1 MAHIVSLDLE
11 TMSTEPNAV
20 VVSIGAVKVDTNTGL
35 IIDRFYHVLPLQ
47 EQEKLGRHVS
57 ASTMAWWCRQDFA
70 ARAVFEATAPTP
82 MVVLA
87 LYEFV
92 EFMQG
97 VDELWGYG
105 SDFDNV
111 ILKSLFESFNVK
123 APWTHRQNRCLRTL
137 KAMYPDTC
145 KGMPMVGTEHHA
157 LDDAEYQAHCIT
169 LIRSEMGTE
178 LERI

>member
-20 VVSIGAVKVDTNTGL
+20 VVSIGAVKVDTGTGL
-35 IIDRFYHVLPLQ
+35 IIDKFYRVLPVQ
-47 EQEKLGRHVS
+47 EQEKVGRHVS
-57 ASTMAWWCRQDFA
+57 ASTMAWWCRQSDE
-70 ARAVFEATAPTP
+70 ARSVFSDDPRA
-82 MVVLA
+82 MVIYA
-87 LYEFV
+87 LYEFI

-111 ILKSLFESFNVK
+111 ILRSLFESFNVK

-145 KGMPMVGTEHHA
+145 KGMPKIGVEHNA

-178 LERI
+178 TV